1 MFGPIS
7 SVYYERIN
15 LGELQEDFSQ
25 VLLLK
30 ELDSLWESL
39 HKPFWYTC
47 FNKHPKGLYIVG
59 DVGRGKT
66 YLMDLFYERV
76 HTPKMRLHYH
86 IFNSKLHENLAK
98 YSANTWETLAKEFLQ
113 QGHLLCLDE
122 FQFTD
127 ISDLMILQKFFKSF
141 FALGGMLVTT
151 ANLRP
156 NEFPLADS
164 YILKQFTNFFLSY
177 MNIYE
182 LDKGP
187 DYRLKGKESCQRVF
201 IEGQERHFTNYYKK
215 GFSRNLKECT
225 YSFHNLCEQ
234 PVGTT
239 YYNDLLNDCHSMVI
253 TDIKQLSDNDENS
266 LIRFMQLIDLLYESK
281 VNLFMHSNIAVK
293 DIYSGNK
300 YKGPF
305 KRTLSRLLEITS
317 R

>member
-15 LGELQEDFSQ
+15 RRELQEDFSQ
-25 VLLLK
+25 ALLLEK
-30 ELDSLWESL
+30 LDFLWEKI
-39 HKPFWYTC
+39 HRPFWQTC
-47 FNKHPKGLYIVG
+47 LNKHPKGLYIVG

-66 YLMDLFYERV
+66 YLMDLFYEKV
-76 HTPKMRLHYH
+76 TTPKIRLHYH
-86 IFNSKLHENLAK
+86 FFIARLHENLAQH
-98 YSANTWETLAKEFLQ
+98 STNSWEKLVENFYH
-113 QGHLLCLDE
+113 QGNLLCLDE

-127 ISDLMILQKFFKSF
+127 VSDLMILQRFLKSF
-141 FALGGMLVTT
+141 FTLGGILVTT
-151 ANLRP
+151 ANRCP
-156 NEFPLADS
+156 NEFPLADN
-164 YILKQFTNFFLSY
+164 YILKQFIDFFIKY

-187 DYRLKGKESCQRVF
+187 DYRLKGKEGCQRFF
-201 IEGQERHFTNYYKK
+201 IKGQEPPLTNYSKRV
-215 GFSRNLKECT
+215 FSKNLKECT
-225 YSFHNLCEQ
+225 YSFHSLCEQ

-239 YYNDLLNDCHSMVI
+239 YYNDLLNHCHSMVI
-253 TDIKQLSDNDENS
+253 TDIKQLNDNDENS

-281 VNLFMHSNIAVK
+281 INLFMYSNIAVK